1 MIEKKKISGFVLAG
15 GKSSRMGSDK
25 GLLTINGKTFI
36 EHVIDA
42 MKPLVDKI
50 IIVSNN
56 KDYNQFG
63 YRRVEDSI
71 KDSGPLAGLY
81 SGLKHSETEFNLV
94 LSCDIPMIKTEI
106 LRKLVDADFKNY
118 EVVQIK
124 SNTKTMPLI
133 AMYKKQCMHKC
144 LKLLQ
149 QGERRLRVAVN
160 QLKTKTIL
168 IDTEFDQFVKNVN
181 TKEDL
186 KTINHAIEH

>member
-1 MIEKKKISGFVLAG
+1 MVDKKNITGIVLAG

-25 GLLTINGKTFI
+25 GLLTINDKTFV
-36 EHVIDA
+36 EHVIVA

-56 KDYNQFG
+56 KDYDQFG

-106 LRKLVDADFKNY
+106 LKKVVDADLENH
-118 EVVQIK
+118 EVVQIE

-144 LKLLQ
+144 LELLQ
-149 QGERRLRVAVN
+149 QGEKRLRVAVN
-160 QLKTKTIL
+160 ELKTKTI
-168 IDTEFDQFVKNVN
+168 IINAEFDQFVKNVN

-186 KTINHAIEH
+186 KTINHAVEH

>member
-1 MIEKKKISGFVLAG
+1 MVDKKNITGIVLAG

-25 GLLTINGKTFI
+25 GLLTINDKTFV
-36 EHVIDA
+36 EHVIVA

-56 KDYNQFG
+56 KDYDQFG
-63 YRRVEDSI
+63 YRRVDDSI
-71 KDSGPLAGLY
+71 KDSGPLAALY

-106 LRKLVDADFKNY
+106 LKKLVDADLENH
-118 EVVQIK
+118 EVVQIE

-144 LKLLQ
+144 LELLQ

-160 QLKTKTIL
+160 ELKTKTII
-168 IDTEFDQFVKNVN
+168 IDAEFDQFVKNVN

-186 KTINHAIEH
+186 KTINHAVEH

>member
-1 MIEKKKISGFVLAG
+1 MVDKKNITGIVLAG

-25 GLLTINGKTFI
+25 GLLTINDKTFV
-36 EHVIDA
+36 EHVIVA

-56 KDYNQFG
+56 KDYDQFG

-106 LRKLVDADFKNY
+106 LKKLVDADLENH
-118 EVVQIK
+118 EVVQIE

-144 LKLLQ
+144 LELLQ
-149 QGERRLRVAVN
+149 QGEKRLRVAVN
-160 QLKTKTIL
+160 ELKTKTI
-168 IDTEFDQFVKNVN
+168 IINAEFDQFVKNVN

-186 KTINHAIEH
+186 KTINHAVEH

>member
-1 MIEKKKISGFVLAG
+1 MIDKKNITGIVLAG

-25 GLLTINGKTFI
+25 GLLKFNNKTFV

-42 MKPLVDKI
+42 IKPLVNKI

-56 KDYNQFG
+56 SDYDQFG
-63 YRRVEDSI
+63 CRRVEDSI

-106 LRKLVDADFKNY
+106 LKKLVDTDLENY
-118 EVVQIK
+118 EVVQIE

-144 LKLLQ
+144 LELLQ

-160 QLKTKTIL
+160 QLKTKTIIL
-168 IDTEFDQFVKNVN
+168 DAEFDQFVKNVN

-186 KTINHAIEH
+186 KTINHAVEH